1 MIACNNQYLV
11 KNMKTKGKRIMKT
24 KIHNDIP
31 SPFLQMNQSS
41 LGNLAQVHQIAT
53 VALNDIFRL
62 LFQRINFNYTVLLN
76 INT

>member
-41 LGNLAQVHQIAT
+41 LGNLAQVH
-53 VALNDIFRL
+53 
-62 LFQRINFNYTVLLN
+62 
-76 INT
+76 